1 MSLDD
6 ERLALSYE
14 NCIRNLYILDEVNKA
29 LERIVAKSESQPEGE
44 VKVSTEM
51 ANHYA
56 QKFDEL
62 YDMFNVRV
70 GRK

>member
-1 MSLDD
+1 M
-6 ERLALSYE
+6 AHKKK
-14 NCIRNLYILDEVNKA
+14 IILIIAFCNKSFDKIA
-29 LERIVAKSESQPEGE
+29 SKTKGLPEGE
-44 VKVSTEM
+44 VSISSDM
-51 ANHYA
+51 ADHYA